1 MRSPFPWLRIKPRP
15 VVSASHGKMA
25 WIEQVVG
32 FFRVL
37 ARSSVNERRMP
48 LNRRRKVLAAFCLL
62 VPSML
67 VFSAG
72 LRAQSTSRPSE
83 QPAQQPK
90 TAPATESILS
100 SYEGQNVTG
109 VEIAGRPGLDSSK
122 LTPLFTQHAG
132 EPFSR
137 QKVDESIAALKSA
150 GKFSEVQLQ
159 VEPEANGV
167 RVLLIVEPAIW
178 FGIFEFPG
186 AERFS
191 YSRLVQIANYPPQAP
206 FNAGDV
212 QQDTDAL
219 LRFFQQQGYFEAE
232 VRPQVDL
239 DTSHNVANVRFL
251 VSLNRKAKFGTVAIA
266 NTTPEQA
273 ARMTRSLQGIKAR
286 VRGAAIRP
294 GKNYRRQTLTNAE
307 QYLQKGLEKKDKLAA
322 QVKLSGAAYTAET
335 NRADIHFDVNAGP
348 TIKVQVK
355 GAHLWSWTRKSL
367 LPVYQG
373 VGVDPEVVQEGR
385 EALVS
390 YFQKKGFFDVDVDS
404 QFHREDSVDTIVYVI
419 TKGKKHKVTDVSV
432 AGNSQLKTPALM
444 DLVTVKKKH
453 FFSPGD
459 YSEKLVRSS
468 VKNLTALYQSEGFSN
483 AKVTSSVSKK
493 DGNLTV
499 AFHVVEGPRD
509 IVSSLKIE
517 GADTFPESK
526 FAPGGLKLAAGKPYS
541 QKLVETDRAGIIA
554 HYLQAGYLTSSLR
567 ETANVVSKSDP
578 HHINVVYHIY
588 EGPQVHTGDV
598 LTLGRVRTQQRL
610 INMDVASIVPNQPLE
625 EGQLL
630 TAESN
635 LYNHTGVFDW
645 AEVDPRRQI
654 TTQTTEDVLV
664 KVHEAKRNTMTY
676 GIGFEVVNRGG
687 SVPSGTV
694 AIPGL
699 PPVGLPSNF
708 TTSETTYYGPRGS
721 IQYTR
726 NNYRGKGESLSFT
739 GFAGRLDQRAAA
751 YYINPNFRWSKWGA
765 TTSLLVERNEENP
778 VYSSQIESASYQFQR
793 FLDKK
798 KEDVFFLRYSFSQT
812 DLTRILI
819 PELVPTQ
826 DQHVRLSTIAAN
838 VTHDTRD
845 NPLDAHKGSL
855 QTFETDFNASKLGSS
870 VNFARLTAQEAYYRT
885 LAHKIVWANSIRI
898 GLAQPFANSY
908 VPLSQAFFTGGG
920 NTLRGFPLEGAGPQ
934 RPVQV
939 CSTGSS
945 TDCSYIQV
953 PAGGNELLILNTE
966 ARIPVPIKKGLGL
979 AVFYDGGNVFPTV
992 GFHDFT
998 SLYSNNVGL
1007 GLRYATPVGPVRIDL
1022 GHNLN
1027 PIPGIKSTQYFI
1039 TIGQAF

>member
-1 MRSPFPWLRIKPRP
+1 M
-15 VVSASHGKMA
+15 V
-25 WIEQVVG
+25 WIEL
-32 FFRVL
+32 VL
-37 ARSSVNERRMP
+37 KYRPGPARFQ
-48 LNRRRKVLAAFCLL
+48 LKVKRLGGNLRCKAVALGILAL
-62 VPSML
+62 
-67 VFSAG
+67 SAG
-72 LRAQSTSRPSE
+72 VQAQTKTE
-83 QPAQQPK
+83 QPSQQPK
-90 TAPATESILS
+90 TAPATVSILS
-100 SYEGQNVTG
+100 SYEGQNVTAI
-109 VEIAGRPGLDSSK
+109 EIAGRPGLDTAK
-122 LTPLFTQHAG
+122 LTPLFQQRPG

-137 QKVDESIAALKSA
+137 QKVDESIAALKKE
-150 GKFSEVQLQ
+150 GQFTEVQLQ

-167 RVLLIVEPAIW
+167 RILLIVEPAIW

-186 AERFS
+186 AEKFP
-191 YSRLVQIANYPPQAP
+191 YSKLVQIANYPPQAP

-212 QQDTDAL
+212 QRDSDAL
-219 LRFFQQQGYFEAE
+219 VRFFQQEGYFEAE
-232 VRPQVDL
+232 VRPQVNL
-239 DTSHNVANVRFL
+239 DTAHNLANVTFM
-251 VSLNRKAKFGTVAIA
+251 VSLNRRAKFGTVAIA

-273 ARMTRSLQGIKAR
+273 AKMTKSLQGMNAR
-286 VRGAAIRP
+286 LRGAAIRP
-294 GKNYRRQTLTNAE
+294 GKNYRRATLTNAQ
-307 QYLQKGLEKKDKLAA
+307 QYLQKGLEKQNKLAA

-335 NRADIHFDVNAGP
+335 NRANIDFDVKAGP
-348 TIKVQVK
+348 TIHVEVK
-355 GAHLWSWTRKSL
+355 GAHLWGWTRKSL
-367 LPVYQG
+367 LPIYQG
-373 VGVDPEVVQEGR
+373 VGVDPELVQEGR

-390 YFQKKGFFDVDVDS
+390 YFQAKGFFDVDVDS
-404 QFHREDSVDTIVYVI
+404 QFHRETSTDTIVYVI
-419 TKGKKHKVTDVSV
+419 TKGKKHKVTAVSV
-432 AGNSQLKTPALM
+432 AGNSQVKTADLM
-444 DLVTVKKKH
+444 DLVTVKKSH
-453 FFSPGD
+453 LFSPGN

-483 AKVTSSVSKK
+483 AKVTPSVSHK
-493 DGNLTV
+493 DGNLV
-499 AFHVVEGPRD
+499 VSFRVVEGPRD

-517 GADTFPESK
+517 GADTFPESQ
-526 FAPGGLKLAAGKPYS
+526 FAPAGLKLAQGKPYS
-541 QKLVETDRAGIIA
+541 QKFVEADRAGIVA
-554 HYLQAGYLTSSLR
+554 HYLQAGYLTSSFR
-567 ETANVVSKSDP
+567 ETAKVASKSDP
-578 HHINVVYHIY
+578 HHIDVVYHIY
-588 EGPQVHTGDV
+588 EGPQVRTADV

-610 INMDVASIVPNQPLE
+610 INRDIASIVPNQPLA

-635 LYNHTGVFDW
+635 LYSHTGVFDW

-664 KVHEAKRNTMTY
+664 KVHEAKRNQLTY
-676 GIGFEVVNRGG
+676 GFGFEIVNRGG

-694 AIPGL
+694 AIPTL

-708 TTSETTYYGPRGS
+708 TTSQATYYGPRGS

-751 YYINPNFRWSKWGA
+751 YFIDPNFRWTKWGSTA
-765 TTSLLVERNEENP
+765 SLLVEKDEENP

-798 KEDVFFLRYSFSQT
+798 KADVFFLRYSFSQT

-838 VTHDTRD
+838 LTHDTRD
-845 NPLDAHKGSL
+845 NPLDAHKGTL
-855 QTFETDFNASKLGSS
+855 QSVELDFNASKLGSS
-870 VNFARLTAQEAYYRT
+870 VNFAKLTAQEAYYRT
-885 LAHKIVWANSIRI
+885 VFHNIVWANSIRI
-898 GLAQPFANSY
+898 GLAQPFANSF

-920 NTLRGFPLEGAGPQ
+920 NTLRGFPLDGAGPQ

-953 PAGGNELLILNTE
+953 PSGGNELLILNTE
-966 ARIPVPIKKGLGL
+966 ARIPLPIKQGLGL
-979 AVFYDGGNVFPTV
+979 VVFYDGGNVFPDV

-998 SLYSNNVGL
+998 SLYTNNVGL

-1027 PIPGIKSTQYFI
+1027 PVPGVKSTQYFVS
-1039 TIGQAF
+1039 IGQAF